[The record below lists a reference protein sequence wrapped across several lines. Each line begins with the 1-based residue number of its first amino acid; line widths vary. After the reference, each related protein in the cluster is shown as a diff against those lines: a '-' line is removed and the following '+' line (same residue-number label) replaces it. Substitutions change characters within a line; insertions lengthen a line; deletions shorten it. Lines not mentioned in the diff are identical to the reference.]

1 MTSLQ
6 KTKIDLMDKKE
17 AISRPAKRCASDI
30 ASF

>member
-17 AISRPAKRCASDI
+17 AISDAQHSAGRDI